1 MLAARGGCTE
11 IVEALIESD
20 ADILSLRNKVGYWK

>member
-11 IVEALIESD
+11 FVQTLINAG
-20 ADILSLRNKVGYWK
+20 ADITPRNNVRS